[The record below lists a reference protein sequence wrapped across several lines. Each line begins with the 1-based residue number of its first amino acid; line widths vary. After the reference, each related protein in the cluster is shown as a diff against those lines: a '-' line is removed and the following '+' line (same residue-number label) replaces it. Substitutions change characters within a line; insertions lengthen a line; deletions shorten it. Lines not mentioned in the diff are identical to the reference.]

1 MILLVLLSPLALL
14 ALLFGMERLE
24 RWVGAPDD

>member
-14 ALLFGMERLE
+14 ALLFSMERLE
-24 RWVGAPDD
+24 RWIGAPDD